1 ADWLGDFQEDPSKE
15 KDRKKNFEVL
25 SGLIGSNRAYRALME
40 AFKDQKVDYPH
51 GEHMMFLMYWLNRK
65 TRHASQWM
73 MSLKKGCSWFK
84 NRLIYQGPKGV
95 DDPMASENMDI
106 FSCLQSRDLPCGGRT
121 DSRNYQ
127 YGVEAYLQFFSRQL
141 GCPKFPRLSREDLVG
156 IRAKYADSTQALEL
170 KPYQPDCC
178 CTQSFQSWWNHYHGR
193 FGAID
198 IVPDLLLSRPAGG
211 MERRGVGEGSG
222 PAGSKT
228 PIFVQRRRNLVKTR
242 IPVSHV
248 SKVVSPSK
256 ANEPETTIPPF
267 PPSGPYFSSP
277 IGPESVSVPIVEV
290 AEEGGEVSGEVP
302 SAEVADEQLLQ
313 EGKQQHEDPQVE
325 GCGVA
330 NVAEP
335 NSEPPL
341 QAEAVCPLVLE
352 ETLPEETLPEEVVP
366 PSEPVCTNEGYHYPA
381 PKADAMP
388 MNEDDAPQSQEA
400 EPKTPVPNPASE
412 PSAGPVNEKGSGTSR
427 SKSFDSA
434 FISKAMTKM
443 LLEKW
448 LALSLEEK
456 VAEEQSVR
464 VFEAL
469 DSLHRAHLDFAA
481 SLPKHI

>member
-1 ADWLGDFQEDPSKE
+1 
-15 KDRKKNFEVL
+15 
-25 SGLIGSNRAYRALME
+25 
-40 AFKDQKVDYPH
+40 
-51 GEHMMFLMYWLNRK
+51 
-65 TRHASQWM
+65 
-73 MSLKKGCSWFK
+73 
-84 NRLIYQGPKGV
+84 
-95 DDPMASENMDI
+95 
-106 FSCLQSRDLPCGGRT
+106 
-121 DSRNYQ
+121 
-127 YGVEAYLQFFSRQL
+127 
-141 GCPKFPRLSREDLVG
+141 
-156 IRAKYADSTQALEL
+156 
-170 KPYQPDCC
+170 
-178 CTQSFQSWWNHYHGR
+178 
-193 FGAID
+193 
-198 IVPDLLLSRPAGG
+198 

-267 PPSGPYFSSP
+267 PPSDAQMAIRSKPK
-277 IGPESVSVPIVEV
+277 ILR
-290 AEEGGEVSGEVP
+290 ASGLGSLLQRPLFFLLQLVQ
-302 SAEVADEQLLQ
+302 SLFRSQSWRLLKREVADEQLLQ

-341 QAEAVCPLVLE
+341 QAEAVCPLVLA

-366 PSEPVCTNEGYHYPA
+366 PSELVCTNEGYHYPA

-412 PSAGPVNEKGSGTSR
+412 PSAGPVDEKGSGTSR